1 MPSSARSGA
10 AHRRSAARIVIERYM
25 AGSLVGRD
33 GAPAGCGVVA
43 RMSGASYLSK
53 GWSETLVDLRG
64 SRIVVRGSLSLC

>member
-1 MPSSARSGA
+1 
-10 AHRRSAARIVIERYM
+10 M
-25 AGSLVGRD
+25 AGSLVGWD